1 MKCQKL
7 ITIIVLGI
15 LTGMPSTVF
24 SRSMKDSLV
33 MNRIFSY
40 RNNFTPD
47 CVDGYTTN
55 VYLKTNINVWKR
67 NATLWL
73 VPHMYSIAD
82 GERYLVSE
90 SYNKL
95 QFRDIN
101 DYQSDCQVCYSTIRH
116 NRSTLPTV
124 VEFMTPDI
132 YNVYL
137 FNDHIL
143 SPFNKR
149 NRHFYHY
156 RYLNSID
163 DQIIVTFRPR
173 VFENT
178 QLVSGQAYIHRP
190 TGRVVKAT
198 FKGEFDMIRF
208 QTETTMG
215 EEGARSLLPKECRT
229 NVIFKFM
236 GNQIYATYDAIYD
249 CPVTLPDSVKDV
261 FSLEMM
267 DSIRPVAL
275 TSQETHILHE
285 HYESHKPDTTVVAND
300 EPKKF
305 NFVKDVLQDA
315 IGDNLITSIR
325 FRSERAYMKIFP
337 LLSPQYI
344 SYSSSHGISYKIKM
358 RGEYY
363 FNPHRYFEFLPW
375 FGYNFKYKK
384 PYFTLPLYFNYNPK
398 RKGQVKVIYGNGNR
412 IGNGTIIDDIRQEQG
427 DSVILSNELHLF
439 DDNYLTISNN
449 VVAFDWL
456 EINSGFTYHR
466 RKAYHPEELEKY
478 GKPQTFR
485 SFAPM
490 LSLKLSPWKKGPTL
504 SVDYERGVEG
514 VLNSDIDYERWEFD
528 GSIKHDFN
536 PLQRISAKVGYGFYS
551 RKKDSYFVDY
561 MHFRDN
567 KLPESWDDEWTGD
580 FQLLDSRWYNES
592 RYYARANLSYESP
605 FFFISWFPLIGRFAE
620 RERIYLSALS
630 IDHTR
635 PYFELGYGFT
645 TRLVS
650 IGLFS
655 SFLNRDFQEFGCK
668 LTFELFNRW

>member
-67 NATLWL
+67 NATLWF

-156 RYLNSID
+156 RYLISID

-178 QLVSGQAYIHRP
+178 QLVSGQAYIHRR

-249 CPVTLPDSVKDV
+249 CPVMLPDSVKDV

-267 DSIRPVAL
+267 ESGTRSALFQSASSVPAAPRSHFCRSTRSAALKLPSAFTSPESVRYGFHNPV
-275 TSQETHILHE
+275 SQLSRFSMKLRTRSTEPMKSFPLE
-285 HYESHKPDTTVVAND
+285 
-300 EPKKF
+300 EPK
-305 NFVKDVLQDA
+305 
-315 IGDNLITSIR
+315 T
-325 FRSERAYMKIFP
+325 
-337 LLSPQYI
+337 QY
-344 SYSSSHGISYKIKM
+344 
-358 RGEYY
+358 
-363 FNPHRYFEFLPW
+363 W
-375 FGYNFKYKK
+375 
-384 PYFTLPLYFNYNPK
+384 
-398 RKGQVKVIYGNGNR
+398 
-412 IGNGTIIDDIRQEQG
+412 
-427 DSVILSNELHLF
+427 
-439 DDNYLTISNN
+439 
-449 VVAFDWL
+449 
-456 EINSGFTYHR
+456 
-466 RKAYHPEELEKY
+466 
-478 GKPQTFR
+478 
-485 SFAPM
+485 AP
-490 LSLKLSPWKKGPTL
+490 P
-504 SVDYERGVEG
+504 
-514 VLNSDIDYERWEFD
+514 
-528 GSIKHDFN
+528 
-536 PLQRISAKVGYGFYS
+536 
-551 RKKDSYFVDY
+551 
-561 MHFRDN
+561 
-567 KLPESWDDEWTGD
+567 
-580 FQLLDSRWYNES
+580 
-592 RYYARANLSYESP
+592 
-605 FFFISWFPLIGRFAE
+605 
-620 RERIYLSALS
+620 
-630 IDHTR
+630 
-635 PYFELGYGFT
+635 
-645 TRLVS
+645 
-650 IGLFS
+650 
-655 SFLNRDFQEFGCK
+655 
-668 LTFELFNRW
+668 